1 MIDIVI
7 ASVSVQLMEV
17 LYVDFRNFLHFP
29 YAESDFYSNEVLGSV
44 RLIELLVLNSIY
56 FIVKLL
62 LYKVQL
68 YELQAIL
75 FYFKLM

>member
-7 ASVSVQLMEV
+7 ASVPVQLMEV
-17 LYVDFRNFLHFP
+17 LYVDFRNFLHFL
-29 YAESDFYSNEVLGSV
+29 YAESDFYSNEALGSV

>member
-17 LYVDFRNFLHFP
+17 LYVDFRNFLHFL
-29 YAESDFYSNEVLGSV
+29 YAESDFYSNEALGSV

>member
-1 MIDIVI
+1 
-7 ASVSVQLMEV
+7 MEV
-17 LYVDFRNFLHFP
+17 LYVDFRNFLHFL
-29 YAESDFYSNEVLGSV
+29 YAESDFYSNEALGSV

>member
-7 ASVSVQLMEV
+7 ASVPVQLMEV
-17 LYVDFRNFLHFP
+17 LYVDFRNFLHFL

>member
-17 LYVDFRNFLHFP
+17 LYVDFRNFLHFL

>member
-1 MIDIVI
+1 
-7 ASVSVQLMEV
+7 MEV
-17 LYVDFRNFLHFP
+17 LYVDFRHFLDFL
-29 YAESDFYSNEVLGSV
+29 YIESDFYSNEALGSL

-75 FYFKLM
+75 FYFKLI

>member
-1 MIDIVI
+1 MK
-7 ASVSVQLMEV
+7 V
-17 LYVDFRNFLHFP
+17 LYVDFRNFLDFL
-29 YAESDFYSNEVLGSV
+29 YAEFDFYSNKVLGSV
-44 RLIELLVLNSIY
+44 RLIEYLVLNSIY

-68 YELQAIL
+68 YELQVIL

>member
-1 MIDIVI
+1 MK
-7 ASVSVQLMEV
+7 V
-17 LYVDFRNFLHFP
+17 LYVDFKNFLHFL